1 MLETEKNIEIVAE
14 ASDISEIIPLVSQ
27 KKPDVLLLDT
37 AMPKVDIQEILESI
51 REKNPQ
57 TKVLLL
63 LRALD
68 EKFII
73 DSISWGVRGCL
84 MDTSD
89 REQFIQA
96 IRAVRKN
103 KIWAEV
109 EVITKILTRL
119 IPSKKGR
126 LDLTKREED
135 ITKLVVKGYSN
146 KKISSKLFI
155 SEKTVKSHLRNI
167 FKKFGVNSR
176 FQLAVEF
183 HNRTT

>member
-1 MLETEKNIEIVAE
+1 
-14 ASDISEIIPLVSQ
+14 
-27 KKPDVLLLDT
+27 
-37 AMPKVDIQEILESI
+37 
-51 REKNPQ
+51 
-57 TKVLLL
+57 
-63 LRALD
+63 
-68 EKFII
+68 
-73 DSISWGVRGCL
+73 
-84 MDTSD
+84 
-89 REQFIQA
+89 
-96 IRAVRKN
+96 
-103 KIWAEV
+103 V

-126 LDLTKREED
+126 PRLLKLDLTKREED